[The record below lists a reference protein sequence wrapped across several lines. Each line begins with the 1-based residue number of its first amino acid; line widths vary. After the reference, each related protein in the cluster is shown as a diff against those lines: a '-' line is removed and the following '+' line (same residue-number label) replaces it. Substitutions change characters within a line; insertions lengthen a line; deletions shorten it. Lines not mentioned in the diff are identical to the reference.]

1 MNLLEHR
8 MKIIFIYKEKD
19 FMEYLQNVVSL
30 KLNKEECI
38 GCKMCINVCPH
49 EVFTIEDKKAVIM
62 RKDSCMECGACAQ
75 NCPSGAIEVKKAVG

>member
-1 MNLLEHR
+1 
-8 MKIIFIYKEKD
+8 
-19 FMEYLQNVVSL
+19 MEYLKNVASL
-30 KLNKEECI
+30 KLNEEKCT

-49 EVFTIEDKKAVIM
+49 EVFVMEDKKAVII

>member
-1 MNLLEHR
+1 
-8 MKIIFIYKEKD
+8 
-19 FMEYLQNVVSL
+19 MEYLKNVASL
-30 KLNKEECI
+30 KLNKEKCI

-62 RKDSCMECGACAQ
+62 KKDSCMECGACAQ

>member
-1 MNLLEHR
+1 MQ
-8 MKIIFIYKEKD
+8 
-19 FMEYLQNVVSL
+19 YLQNVVSL